1 MNKTI
6 FCRFEKSGRVSYG
19 IVEGDT
25 VRAIEG
31 EPLSQY
37 RLGSERY
44 PLAEVK
50 LLVPILPPTFY
61 AIGSNYR
68 DHVVGRAKVK
78 GRDPIFYETPRVGY
92 RANSALLA
100 HEGDIVK
107 PAGSGP
113 KFEYEAELVAVIG
126 KPARRVTPEQATE
139 CIFGWTIGNDMTE
152 REWQAKD
159 PTNLRGK
166 NADTFKPMG
175 PWIVTGIDIR
185 DMTTNVK
192 INGKLEHSF
201 PTANMLF
208 SPGEVISDV
217 SRYNTLSPGDVVW
230 LGTDEVPKAVKPGDL
245 IEIEITGIGTLRNR
259 VVAEA

>member
-1 MNKTI
+1 MSKTI

-19 IVEGDT
+19 IVEDDW
-25 VRAIEG
+25 VRVIDG
-31 EPLSQY
+31 EPFAQY
-37 RLGSERY
+37 RLAGERW
-44 PLAEVK
+44 PLADVK
-50 LLVPILPPTFY
+50 LLVPVVPPTFY

-92 RANSALLA
+92 RANSALIA

-107 PAGSGP
+107 PGDSGP
-113 KFEYEAELVAVIG
+113 NFEYEAELVAVIG
-126 KPARRVTPEQATE
+126 KPARRVGPREAAAS
-139 CIFGWTIGNDMTE
+139 IFGWTIGNDVTE
-152 REWQAKD
+152 RDWQAKD

-175 PWIVTGIDIR
+175 PWIVTGVDIG

-201 PTANMLF
+201 ATANMLF
-208 SPGEVISDV
+208 NPGEVISDV